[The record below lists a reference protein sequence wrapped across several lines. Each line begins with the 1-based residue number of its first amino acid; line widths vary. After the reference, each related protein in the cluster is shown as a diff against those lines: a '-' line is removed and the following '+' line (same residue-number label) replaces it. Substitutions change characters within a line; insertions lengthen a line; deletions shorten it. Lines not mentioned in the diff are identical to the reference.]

1 MLNDIIS
8 EKKAVILVLIGY
20 GYSTSISLP
29 HVLIAPEDYKTDPA
43 KYSCHKL
50 HNLFD
55 KVTSTIWAG
64 SVICLVNMVVIL
76 QMATYFKLW
85 KRQQMVIGSNNMSNN
100 GRTRMYKRAM
110 VTTSLVATAFLIGW
124 QPLLVCALVAEW
136 SSIDQE
142 KSLQVTS
149 ILATLGII
157 QSCSNAL
164 IFKLRNMDLK
174 QCTQIKIVKCLN
186 L

>member
-8 EKKAVILVLIGY
+8 QKKAVILVCIGY
-20 GYSTSISLP
+20 GYSASISLP
-29 HVLIAPEDYKTDPA
+29 HVLIAPEDYKTDPEN
-43 KYSCHKL
+43 YSCFKPL
-50 HNLFD
+50 NLFH
-55 KVTSTIWAG
+55 KITNTIWAG
-64 SVICLVNMVVIL
+64 SVICLVNVVVML

-85 KRQQMVIGSNNMSNN
+85 KRQQMAIGSNMSNN

-110 VTTSLVATAFLIGW
+110 VTTSLIATAFLVGW
-124 QPLLVCALVAEW
+124 LPVLVCILIADW

-142 KSLQVTS
+142 KTLQVTS
-149 ILATLGII
+149 IFATLGVI
-157 QSCSNAL
+157 QSCSNAI

-174 QCTQIKIVKCLN
+174 QCTQIRIIKCLN